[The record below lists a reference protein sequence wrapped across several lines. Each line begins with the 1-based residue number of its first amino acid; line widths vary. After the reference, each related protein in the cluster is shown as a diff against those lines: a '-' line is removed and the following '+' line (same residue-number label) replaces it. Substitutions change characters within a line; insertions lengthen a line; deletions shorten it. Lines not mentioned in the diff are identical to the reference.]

1 MIESWLQSTGI
12 ALPRLITARG
22 HRYVLVTRDPAIYPP
37 GHPVLEYADDV
48 LTVETNDTGPLVGAV
63 RQYAGLNRVGGVLTT
78 CDYYLEAAAECASAL
93 GLPGPPPHVMH
104 AATRKHLVRAATRRA
119 GLATPRY
126 AVAETWE
133 AARVAAAR
141 LEYPLVA
148 KPVDLNSGTSVRLVD
163 DEAELKDAYSDIT
176 SVTHNTRGQRLCR
189 QILIEEYLSGPEV
202 SVESVTVNGV
212 TKVVGITEKRVDP
225 STLVETAHRFPAPP
239 RRDQADAITA
249 YVREVLHALGF
260 VHGVS
265 HTELKLTTDG
275 PRLVEINP
283 RQAGGHIFDLVKLVT
298 GTDLLGLLIDLAL
311 GYAPQIATA
320 AVPLG
325 DSQRALSAAVAFVSP
340 PLTDAE
346 IRRAGPLL
354 DADPSVTAWE
364 LTPSPLT
371 RAPWDNNERAGHV
384 IAVDGFGGDALE
396 RARRAIRTA
405 LPRARLS
412 G

>member
-1 MIESWLQSTGI
+1 
-12 ALPRLITARG
+12 
-22 HRYVLVTRDPAIYPP
+22 
-37 GHPVLEYADDV
+37 VLEHAADV

-63 RQYAGLNRVGGVLTT
+63 SQYANANRIDGVLTT
-78 CDYYLEAAAECASAL
+78 CDYYLEAAAECSTAL
-93 GLPGPPPHVMH
+93 SLPGPPAHVMH

-119 GLATPRY
+119 GLATPKY

-133 AARVAAAR
+133 AARAAAAR

-176 SVTHNTRGQRLCR
+176 SVTHNTRGQPLCR
-189 QILIEEYLSGPEV
+189 LMLVEEYLCGPEI
-202 SVESVTVNGV
+202 SVESVTVNEV
-212 TKVVGITEKRVDP
+212 TKVVGITEKTVDP
-225 STLVETAHRFPAPP
+225 SSLVETAHRFPAPLP
-239 RRDQADAITA
+239 RDQADAVTA
-249 YVREVLHALGF
+249 YVREALHALGF

-311 GYAPQIATA
+311 GDTPQIGTA

-325 DSQRALSAAVAFVSP
+325 DSPRASSAAVSFIAP

-346 IRRAGPLL
+346 VRRAGPLL
-354 DADPSVTAWE
+354 DANPSVRAWE
-364 LTPSPLT
+364 LTRSSLT
-371 RAPWDNNERAGHV
+371 HTPWDNNERAGNV
-384 IAVDGFGGDALE
+384 VAVDPTGGDALE
-396 RARRAIRTA
+396 RARQAIRAA
-405 LPRARLS
+405 LPQARSS